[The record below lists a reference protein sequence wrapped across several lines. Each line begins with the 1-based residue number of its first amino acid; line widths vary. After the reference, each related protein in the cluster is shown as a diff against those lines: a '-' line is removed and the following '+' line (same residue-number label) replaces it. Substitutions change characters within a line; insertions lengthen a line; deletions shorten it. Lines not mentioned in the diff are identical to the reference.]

1 MRIERDESKAASNV
15 KRRRVSFDDAV
26 TIFCDLLAATFG
38 DPDHSQDES
47 RLIAVGGEK
56 GGGRKVSGTF
66 SAQGERCRVPF
77 PPPLI
82 RRTRSLGTGIHT

>member
-38 DPDHSQDES
+38 DPDHSQEES
-47 RLIAVGGEK
+47 RLIAVGY
-56 GGGRKVSGTF
+56 SGNQIRATL
-66 SAQGERCRVPF
+66 ALDKAERIG
-77 PPPLI
+77 I
-82 RRTRSLGTGIHT
+82 R

>member
-56 GGGRKVSGTF
+56 GGR
-66 SAQGERCRVPF
+66 ER
-77 PPPLI
+77 
-82 RRTRSLGTGIHT
+82 